1 MLFFSEDKT
10 ISRKKHRL
18 FVFLLGASCMQ
29 MGANLSFQ
37 AYSCGNLLLI
47 IVQQSS
53 KAHVIGMEIGHP
65 RDCTPIEGQKGA

>member
-1 MLFFSEDKT
+1 
-10 ISRKKHRL
+10 
-18 FVFLLGASCMQ
+18 MQ

-53 KAHVIGMEIGHP
+53 KAHVIGMGIGHS